1 MAFVEDS
8 KVGHKERGTVCVCV
22 FVCGRS
28 CGLGAQMRSRNWNR
42 DRNILASLTL
52 PSGLQ

>member
-22 FVCGRS
+22 CL
-28 CGLGAQMRSRNWNR
+28 CAGAPV
-42 DRNILASLTL
+42 A
-52 PSGLQ
+52 